1 MGLKSPFLVP
11 LLLLTAAAFF
21 FIKDSKGPS
30 TSEPS
35 DSPATG
41 VSTSAAP
48 KRSTTQG
55 LIESEKCLRRSKK
68 IYNDEISE
76 FEALEKKLGYFRLRN
91 DRYGKGF
98 NTIMKE
104 QLAREAEC

>member
-11 LLLLTAAAFF
+11 RLLLTAAAFF
-21 FIKDSKGPS
+21 FIKDYKGPS
-30 TSEPS
+30 ISEPS

-68 IYNDEISE
+68 SIMTRSLNS
-76 FEALEKKLGYFRLRN
+76 KLLKRS
-91 DRYGKGF
+91 
-98 NTIMKE
+98 
-104 QLAREAEC
+104 LAILDYVMTDMERVLIQS